1 MEYNAK
7 SFETR
12 QNMKP
17 LNAMTEK
24 ELFKE
29 FEKNRDIVIRNEL
42 AKRYIYLA
50 EILSRKFVKRGI
62 DYEDIFQVAS
72 IGLLYS
78 IERFETSRGFEF
90 SSFATPTIIGEIK
103 KHFRDKGWSIR
114 VPRRIQ
120 EMSKKINF
128 ARTSL
133 YQQLQRTPLTKDI
146 ADFLECTEEEIF
158 EILEASQVYTLKSL
172 DLTYENAGEDKDVL
186 FMDLIGEKDAKFE
199 LIEDRDFLEKTMSKL
214 NKIEKD
220 VINERFFGCKTQM
233 QIAKELKISQ
243 MTVSRVEKKAIE
255 KFRRELRKIN

>member
-1 MEYNAK
+1 MEDSAK
-7 SFETR
+7 EFKTIKSI
-12 QNMKP
+12 KP
-17 LNAMTEK
+17 LSTMTEK
-24 ELFKE
+24 ELFEE
-29 FEKNRDIVIRNEL
+29 FEKNRETGTRNEL
-42 AKRYIYLA
+42 VKRYIYLA
-50 EILSRKFVKRGI
+50 EILSKKFIKRGI

-120 EMSKKINF
+120 EMSKKINI

-158 EILEASQVYTLKSL
+158 EILEASQVYALKSL

-199 LIEDRDFLEKTMSKL
+199 LIEDRDFLEKTMNKL
-214 NKIEKD
+214 NKIEKE
-220 VINERFFGCKTQM
+220 VLNERFFGYKTQM

-255 KFRRELRKIN
+255 KFRRELRKMN